1 MPRKRLLMPWVHF
14 GLAIF
19 SLMAALDSFIRSM
32 GWAHLLPLPQYV
44 ALLPVSISMLLR
56 SISEFNE
63 AEKEYTELRNG

>member
-1 MPRKRLLMPWVHF
+1 MPKKRLLMPWVHF

-44 ALLPVSISMLLR
+44 ALLPVSLSMLLR